1 MLTSFD
7 IIKKYDPY
15 QTPIRRCCAEELFMM
30 KNNTKERFF
39 IIRKSLGHG

>member
-1 MLTSFD
+1 MPTSFD

-15 QTPIRRCCAEELFMM
+15 QTPIRRCCAEGLFMM